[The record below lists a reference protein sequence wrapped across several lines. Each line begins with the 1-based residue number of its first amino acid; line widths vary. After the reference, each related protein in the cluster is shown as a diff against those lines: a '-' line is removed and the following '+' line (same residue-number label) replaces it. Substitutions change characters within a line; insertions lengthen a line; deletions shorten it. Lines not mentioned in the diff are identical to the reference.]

1 VQWVETEETVRFNEV
16 DEWGM
21 AWYGHYMAW
30 FEAGRISLLRRFDL
44 LPRQIVDLGYVAP
57 VVSLKC
63 DFKNPAASG
72 DRIIIRTT
80 AVKPEIAALIFRF
93 EILLK
98 ENRTLLARGET
109 TQVLL
114 TTSRKMIYRLSG
126 ELERRIN
133 NLVDYCLQDV
143 TVQVATKA
151 PSPPWRDDF
160 I

>member
-1 VQWVETEETVRFNEV
+1 
-16 DEWGM
+16 M

-44 LPRQIVDLGYVAP
+44 LPRQMVELGYMAP
-57 VVSLKC
+57 VINLKC
-63 DFKNPAASG
+63 DFKKSAACG
-72 DRIIIRTT
+72 DWIIIRTT
-80 AVKPEIAALIFRF
+80 VVKPEIAALTFKF

-114 TTSRKMIYRLSG
+114 KTNRKMVYRLSG
-126 ELERRIN
+126 ELEKRVR

-143 TVQVATKA
+143 TVQVATKVPRPA
-151 PSPPWRDDF
+151 RLA
-160 I
+160 

>member
-1 VQWVETEETVRFNEV
+1 MQWVETEEMVRFNEV

-30 FEAGRISLLRRFDL
+30 FEVGRISLLRQFDL
-44 LPRQIVDLGYVAP
+44 LPRQMVDLGYIAP
-57 VVSLKC
+57 VISLKC
-63 DFKNPAASG
+63 DFKNPAGSG

-80 AVKPEIAALIFRF
+80 VVKPEIAALTFKF

-114 TTSRKMIYRLSG
+114 TTNNKMIYRLSG
-126 ELERRIN
+126 ELEKRVS
-133 NLVDYCLQDV
+133 NLVNYCSQ
-143 TVQVATKA
+143 K
-151 PSPPWRDDF
+151 
-160 I
+160 

>member
-1 VQWVETEETVRFNEV
+1 MQWVETEEMVRFNEV

-30 FEAGRISLLRRFDL
+30 FEVGRISLLRRFDL

-57 VVSLKC
+57 VISLKC
-63 DFKNPAASG
+63 DFKNPAASD

-80 AVKPEIAALIFRF
+80 AVKSQIAALTFKF

-98 ENRTLLARGET
+98 ENRTLLAHGET

-114 TTSRKMIYRLSG
+114 TTNKKMIYRLSG
-126 ELERRIN
+126 ELERRIR
-133 NLVDYCLQDV
+133 NLVDYCSQD
-143 TVQVATKA
+143 
-151 PSPPWRDDF
+151 
-160 I
+160 